1 MKYFALVW
9 AGLFRKKA
17 RTLLTLASLFIA
29 FMLFG
34 LLQAVNHAFESGV
47 SISGAGR
54 LITNGRYSIID
65 NLPISH
71 VQRIR
76 SLQSVASV
84 THASWFGGTYQD
96 PANFF
101 AKFPVEPEQY
111 LAMYPELSLSEAQ
124 KQAFI
129 DNRTATIV
137 SRSLAE
143 RFNWKIGDRIPIV
156 ADIWP
161 GKNGNTWE
169 FELVG
174 IYDIAK
180 DSNYADALLFRYDYF
195 DENRVFGQGLV
206 GWIITRLSD
215 PNKSAEVAAAIDQM
229 FLNSNNET
237 KTATE
242 QDFLLSFA
250 KQVGNIG
257 LIVTGI
263 LGAVFFTILLVTG
276 NTMSQTVRERIPEL
290 AVLKTIGFTNH
301 GILGL
306 ILSESVL
313 MTLIGGGLGLLTA
326 MLVVPGAAD
335 ALRSLLP
342 GMFLTYSSVLYGMLL
357 ALFLGVFVGAIP
369 AIKAMRL
376 NIVDAL
382 GEK

>member
-1 MKYFALVW
+1 MKYFSLVW
-9 AGLFRKKA
+9 AGLFRKKV
-17 RTLLTLASLFIA
+17 RTLLTLASLFVA
-29 FMLFG
+29 FLLFG

-47 SISGAGR
+47 SLSGAGR

-71 VQRIR
+71 VQQIR
-76 SLQSVASV
+76 NSQGVDSV

-111 LAMYPELSLSEAQ
+111 LDMYPELSLSAEQ
-124 KQAFI
+124 QQAFLN
-129 DNRTATIV
+129 NRTAAVV
-137 SRSLAE
+137 SRPLAE
-143 RFNWKIGDRIPIV
+143 RFNWAVGDRIPIV

-174 IYDIAK
+174 VYDIAK
-180 DSNYADALLFRYDYF
+180 DSNFGDALLFRYDYF
-195 DENRVFGQGLV
+195 DENRVYGQGQV
-206 GWIITRLSD
+206 GWIITRVDD
-215 PNKSAEVAAAIDQM
+215 PASSPEVAAAIDEL

-290 AVLKTIGFTNH
+290 AVLKTIGFTNN
-301 GILGL
+301 GVLGL

-313 MTLIGGGLGLLTA
+313 LALMGGGLGLLAA
-326 MLVVPGAAD
+326 MVLVPGAAD
-335 ALRSLLP
+335 ALRSFLP
-342 GMFLTYSSVLYGMLL
+342 GMLLTSPALIYGLVL
-357 ALFLGVFVGAIP
+357 AVVLGIVVGAIP

-382 GEK
+382 GGK